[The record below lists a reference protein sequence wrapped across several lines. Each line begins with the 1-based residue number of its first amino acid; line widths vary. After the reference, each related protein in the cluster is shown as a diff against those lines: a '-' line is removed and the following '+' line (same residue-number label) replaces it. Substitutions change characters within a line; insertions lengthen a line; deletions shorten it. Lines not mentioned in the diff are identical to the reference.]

1 MKTKRMKTDKIE
13 EEMRMHL
20 QTATKD
26 LDILIEHFDDPCYNQ
41 AQVRVM
47 RRVKG
52 HINSAAEQLDEI
64 SGVSR
69 GEEVKAAI

>member
-1 MKTKRMKTDKIE
+1 MKLKQANKDE
-13 EEMRMHL
+13 LEEMRMHL

-26 LDILIEHFDDPCYNQ
+26 LDMLIEHFDNPCYNP

-64 SGVSR
+64 AGAR
-69 GEEVKAAI
+69 KP